1 MFLNIIIEYCFYTQ
15 IKQYITWKM
24 MVKILFL
31 SYDLY
36 KVYIFWL
43 DSNHMNDEGEAV
55 MWVRVCTVGSNYKI
69 KGSKYIVLSVSHQ
82 QENVN
87 RTCEKWTRPVIII
100 MTYSWT
106 PFPKEL
112 ACSCCKWPS
121 SSVVFDKSR
130 YLFDMPHLC
139 NQVGGWKRQI
149 IWLIWVSMHG
159 KELFGICMLGFPQKL
174 W

>member
-1 MFLNIIIEYCFYTQ
+1 MYFPFPTN
-15 IKQYITWKM
+15 KKM
-24 MVKILFL
+24 STERAK
-31 SYDLY
+31 
-36 KVYIFWL
+36 
-43 DSNHMNDEGEAV
+43 NE
-55 MWVRVCTVGSNYKI
+55 
-69 KGSKYIVLSVSHQ
+69 
-82 QENVN
+82 
-87 RTCEKWTRPVIII
+87 RPVIII

-159 KELFGICMLGFPQKL
+159 KELFGKCTWFSAEIVVNAHVLGWFKIANYIGFLGAYIFWILRIKL
-174 W
+174 VTARGRYNHFS

>member
-1 MFLNIIIEYCFYTQ
+1 
-15 IKQYITWKM
+15 
-24 MVKILFL
+24 
-31 SYDLY
+31 
-36 KVYIFWL
+36 
-43 DSNHMNDEGEAV
+43 MNDEGEAV

-149 IWLIWVSMHG
+149 IWLIWVSMHDG
-159 KELFGICMLGFPQKL
+159 KELFGKSTWFSAEIVVNARMSLVDFKIANYIGFLGAYIFEF
-174 W
+174 

>member
-1 MFLNIIIEYCFYTQ
+1 MILTI
-15 IKQYITWKM
+15 WM
-24 MVKILFL
+24 MK
-31 SYDLY
+31 
-36 KVYIFWL
+36 
-43 DSNHMNDEGEAV
+43 GEAV
-55 MWVRVCTVGSNYKI
+55 MWVWECTVGSNYKI

-87 RTCEKWTRPVIII
+87 RTCEKWTTSHHHHDLFMDSFSKRAI
-100 MTYSWT
+100 
-106 PFPKEL
+106 

-121 SSVVFDKSR
+121 SSVLFDKSR

-159 KELFGICMLGFPQKL
+159 KELFGICTWFSAEIVVNAHVLGWF
-174 W
+174 